1 MHLDVAGVHRSSRYW
16 PCKPSLISSRYHD
29 LDGFVLARWP
39 PNDDTDSNT
48 KAAIGSGTSNK
59 EGLFTPQKGAYY
71 LPFSEGARA
80 CPGKRFT
87 QVEMIAV
94 ISLIFRNWSVE
105 LDVGK
110 RASNEEVEDMG
121 GEEIK
126 EVYEK
131 VMETVRRLI
140 RGSKSTVTLHM
151 MKPVPLRFLKR
162 GSERF
167 RECFVQTG

>member
-1 MHLDVAGVHRSSRYW
+1 MHLDVAGVHRNSRYW
-16 PCKPSLISSRYHD
+16 PCKLSLISSRYHD

-39 PNDDTDSNT
+39 PNYDTDSNT
-48 KAAIGSGTSNK
+48 KAAIDSGTSNK
-59 EGLFTPQKGAYY
+59 EGLFTPQKGAY
-71 LPFSEGARA
+71 LPFSEGARV
-80 CPGKRFT
+80 CPGKRFSP
-87 QVEMIAV
+87 VEIIAV

-121 GEEIK
+121 GEGRK

-131 VMETVRRLI
+131 VVETVRRLI
-140 RGSKSTVTLHM
+140 RGSKSTVTLQM
-151 MKPVPLRFLKR
+151 MKLVPLRFVKR

-167 RECFVQTG
+167 RECFVHTG